1 VLITLAGRVE
11 GVHPPRPTAS
21 KLAGMFSYG
30 NSFGSSAA
38 CIDLP
43 GVLTRPAPPWKLG
56 TSPETMLAG
65 LRRV

>member
-21 KLAGMFSYG
+21 KLAGMSYG
-30 NSFGSSAA
+30 TSKTSLA
-38 CIDLP
+38 
-43 GVLTRPAPPWKLG
+43 PADPNPHTPADPTWKFG